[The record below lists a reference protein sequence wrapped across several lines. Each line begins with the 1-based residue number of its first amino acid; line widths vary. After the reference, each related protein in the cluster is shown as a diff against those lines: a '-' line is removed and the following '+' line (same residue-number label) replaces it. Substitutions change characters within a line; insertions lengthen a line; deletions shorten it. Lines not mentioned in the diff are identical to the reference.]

1 MVSTLFGTTATGDTT
16 LAALNPRQWDT
27 TLGPCE
33 ETAAGQLCRMADM
46 PGDALAG
53 YRALAATLRV
63 TGAAPPQTPVIEG
76 TPLNLDADTATTLRN
91 RLLGQ
96 P

>member
-1 MVSTLFGTTATGDTT
+1 
-16 LAALNPRQWDT
+16 
-27 TLGPCE
+27 
-33 ETAAGQLCRMADM
+33 M

-53 YRALAATLRV
+53 SRVIAATLRV
-63 TGAAPPQTPVIEG
+63 TGATPAQNPAPTQSPAIAG
-76 TPLNLDADTATTLRN
+76 TPLTLDADTAATLRN